1 MKYIYVKY
9 NSDKRESFIKDNG
22 EINYES
28 KLLSN
33 KKSSIQSLKNDKSL
47 CKIISLKPY
56 LDKKKDTIN
65 DEITKFFFDSI
76 HKNYLRNR

>member
-1 MKYIYVKY
+1 MKYIYIKY
-9 NSDKRESFIKDNG
+9 NSDKRETFIKDKD

-28 KLLSN
+28 KVFSN
-33 KKSSIQSLKNDKSL
+33 KKSSIQPQKNNKSL
-47 CKIISLKPY
+47 CKVISIKPF
-56 LDKKKDTIN
+56 LDEKKDTIN